1 MNNSED
7 NSSSSPSVLTEE
19 KKYIIKTDKDNEMD
33 LYLRNYNNE
42 TFSISLYSKNKYP
55 SEKYEY
61 KADLEGL
68 QKNNFFKIFINI
80 SDIIKELDDKI
91 KKSNFLEE
99 KSFIDS
105 HIYIGL
111 TTIENINFEITET
124 EKTTEEINEEL
135 IKKINEQNNE
145 IENLKKQI
153 EELNNGNN
161 NLNNQINEK
170 NENINKKNQ
179 EILKLNQNYEKLTNE
194 KTTNENE
201 FKNRIR
207 DLENAIKKKKLI
219 L

>member
-80 SDIIKELDDKI
+80 SDIIKEL
-91 KKSNFLEE
+91 
-99 KSFIDS
+99 
-105 HIYIGL
+105 
-111 TTIENINFEITET
+111 
-124 EKTTEEINEEL
+124 
-135 IKKINEQNNE
+135 
-145 IENLKKQI
+145 
-153 EELNNGNN
+153 
-161 NLNNQINEK
+161 
-170 NENINKKNQ
+170 
-179 EILKLNQNYEKLTNE
+179 
-194 KTTNENE
+194 
-201 FKNRIR
+201 
-207 DLENAIKKKKLI
+207 
-219 L
+219 